1 MTKSPARIA
10 ARISLILISVV
21 LLYITVRTVSVAAI
35 IDVFRLLEPLDILLL
50 AAANAL
56 VILTFSGRWW
66 LFLVGQGYRLPY
78 LKLVGYRLA
87 AFGVSYFTPGPHF
100 GGEPLQVF
108 LVTERDEVPADVS
121 IAAVTM
127 DKLFELIANF
137 TFLLAGLIL
146 VLQHG
151 LLAGSLGNQA
161 LAYSLLLLLLPA
173 GLLIALWNGRHPL
186 SALLGVV
193 MARWPSPTL
202 RRWYDTLWRSED
214 LVAQLCRRRPD
225 ILVAASAVSALS
237 WVALIGEY
245 WLMTQLLGIDL
256 TFGQAITALIAARF
270 AILLPMPA
278 GLGALEASQAIA
290 MNLLGMDPAAGVA
303 LALLIRARD
312 VLLGLFGLWLGGA
325 SVWRVA
331 MRKNESTTEADHPNA
346 ATVEADKGDTSYADR
361 SGRTTTVVAPEQQ
374 APIL

>member
-1 MTKSPARIA
+1 MS
-10 ARISLILISVV
+10 SVC
-21 LLYITVRTVSVAAI
+21 
-35 IDVFRLLEPLDILLL
+35 LDRSIYLLL

-56 VILTFSGRWW
+56 VIITFSGRWW

-108 LVTERDEVPADVS
+108 LVTERDDVPADVS

-137 TFLLAGLIL
+137 TFLLVGLIL

-173 GLLIALWNGRHPL
+173 GLLIALWNGHHPL

-202 RRWYDTLWRSED
+202 SRWHDTLWRSED

-303 LALLIRARD
+303 LALLIRTRD

-331 MRKNESTTEADHPNA
+331 MHKDDSRTEADHPKT
-346 ATVEADKGDTSYADR
+346 ATVETDKGDTSYADR